1 MNISEYMETSARVL
15 GEYETRASAIRHRRL
30 EIAAE
35 LAEMK
40 RIYVVNGENN
50 CFARRVTLEAE
61 NAKIALELNNI
72 KDLVL
77 REKAERKTAIDKAL
91 LTQLL
96 NILNSKGLN
105 EIVDEA
111 KSKVEAA

>member
-1 MNISEYMETSARVL
+1 MSINDYIEATARTL
-15 GEYETRASAIRHRRL
+15 GEYELRVNAIRHRRL

-35 LAEMK
+35 LSEMK
-40 RIYVVNGENN
+40 RIYVVDGANN

-61 NAKIALELNNI
+61 NAKLALELNNI
-72 KDLVL
+72 KDLAVK
-77 REKAERKTAIDKAL
+77 EKVARKVAIDKSL
-91 LTQLL
+91 LTQIL

-111 KSKVEAA
+111 KNKVEAA